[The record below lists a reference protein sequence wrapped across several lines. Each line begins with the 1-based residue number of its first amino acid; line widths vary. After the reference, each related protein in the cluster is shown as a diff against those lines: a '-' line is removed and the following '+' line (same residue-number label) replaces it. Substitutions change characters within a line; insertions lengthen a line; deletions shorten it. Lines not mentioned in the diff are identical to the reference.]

1 MIDGVPFPNNYQG
14 GFRTTL
20 MVKDLG
26 LAQDSNVSTN
36 TPIFLGSQVHQI
48 CVDDVCKALFKERLL
63 VRVPVSVRRGD
74 ILSLPTFGS
83 GHCWKPNSISEPL
96 YLAPSASK

>member
-20 MVKDLG
+20 RVKDLG